1 MPPLPE
7 LRPAITNAPIPEI
20 STLEMAPPPRPF
32 EPEVTIAACQRSLAD
47 FSAEFLPVQPIQ
59 EAIVCGHA
67 HPIILESLLTTKVT
81 LLPAATS
88 NCNMAGALARWLENY
103 VQPAA
108 TTHFGEPVV
117 ALRNASSYVC
127 RTRNNVPG
135 ARVSEHATAN
145 ALDVSAFQLRSG
157 NWISVLEHWPTE
169 GPEGL
174 LLRTAHQGGCAEF
187 TTMLGP
193 EANASHLDHFHL
205 DLGRHGS
212 TGTYR
217 ICE

>member
-1 MPPLPE
+1 ML
-7 LRPAITNAPIPEI
+7 
-20 STLEMAPPPRPF
+20 
-32 EPEVTIAACQRSLAD
+32 Q
-47 FSAEFLPVQPIQ
+47 
-59 EAIVCGHA
+59 
-67 HPIILESLLTTKVT
+67 
-81 LLPAATS
+81 PAAIS
-88 NCNMAGALARWLENY
+88 NCNMAGALARWLANF

-108 TTHFGEPVV
+108 AAHFGEPVV

-157 NWISVLEHWPTE
+157 TWISVLEQWPTK

-174 LLRTAHQGGCAEF
+174 FLRAAHQGGCMEF

-193 EANASHLDHFHL
+193 DANASHLDHFHL

-212 TGTYR
+212 SGTYR
-217 ICE
+217 VCE